1 MLENPLYIGERIIDY
16 ADIQQDIRANSTV
29 MSDLGRLN
37 GKGMLHLVENYQRYA
52 QDSAFI
58 KHLQNE
64 YGVDM
69 SRPLQ
74 YKKFSRPIAVNP
86 YNQEW
91 GYVSVLRNWDDDG
104 PDLVE
109 LIIENPVS
117 SCDERIWNR
126 GEFILI
132 WEGLVHQEII
142 GGIQHG
148 RQNK

>member
-16 ADIQQDIRANSTV
+16 ADIQADIRAKSPGIV
-29 MSDLGRLN
+29 DLERLN
-37 GKGMLHLVENYQRYA
+37 EKGMLHLVENYRRYL
-52 QDSAFI
+52 QDSEFI
-58 KHLQNE
+58 KHMQNE

-69 SRPLQ
+69 SRQLQ

-91 GYVSVLRNWDDDG
+91 GYVRLMQFSEYDNE
-104 PDLVE
+104 PDHVE

-117 SCDERIWNR
+117 TCDERFWNR

-132 WEGLVHQEII
+132 WEGLVHEEIT
-142 GGIQHG
+142 GGIQT
-148 RQNK
+148 